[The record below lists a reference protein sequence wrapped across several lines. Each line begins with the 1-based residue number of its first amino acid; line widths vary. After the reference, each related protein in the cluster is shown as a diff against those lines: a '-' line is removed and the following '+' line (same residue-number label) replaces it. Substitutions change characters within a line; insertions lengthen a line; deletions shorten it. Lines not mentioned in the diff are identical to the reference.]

1 MNRFPFSTRP
11 PVHSLLQ
18 PRFRSPASSEVREV
32 AEAAI
37 SEPPYPMR
45 NGKSDMT
52 SNDAEWN
59 YEMFLMKLDEDED

>member
-1 MNRFPFSTRP
+1 
-11 PVHSLLQ
+11 
-18 PRFRSPASSEVREV
+18 
-32 AEAAI
+32 
-37 SEPPYPMR
+37 MR